1 MPVLVMLAADVL
13 FVDDDGDEGCAS
25 SGDDDCGGK
34 VC

>member
-13 FVDDDGDEGCAS
+13 FVDDGDEGCAS